1 MEGHTMSQWNN
12 DEELFTLMKE
22 KLYTPVV
29 GDILDQMG
37 YKHQFLPAAIRP
49 LEALVPAD
57 AFVDIGASTPFSRN
71 AATSVVAFLVFSL
84 PRCPLRPTIL
94 PPFQRPGC
102 AHPGIPA
109 IPAPAL

>member
-1 MEGHTMSQWNN
+1 MSQWNN

-57 AFVDIGASTPFSRN
+57 AFVDRSQPDQPSEAGRVCVYGSGK
-71 AATSVVAFLVFSL
+71 
-84 PRCPLRPTIL
+84 RCI
-94 PPFQRPGC
+94 
-102 AHPGIPA
+102 
-109 IPAPAL
+109 